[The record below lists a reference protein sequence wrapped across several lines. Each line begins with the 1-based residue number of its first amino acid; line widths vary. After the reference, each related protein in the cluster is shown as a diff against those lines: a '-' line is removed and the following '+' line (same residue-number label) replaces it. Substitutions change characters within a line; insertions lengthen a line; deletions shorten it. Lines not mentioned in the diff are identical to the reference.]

1 MGLSKRPP
9 HHPLP
14 LFPLLPPAG
23 PAAFRCLKLEPGP
36 LRFAQVLSGPL
47 KTSQVSD
54 PLRTLEVLP

>member
-9 HHPLP
+9 DHLLP
-14 LFPLLPPAG
+14 LFSPPPPAG
-23 PAAFRCLKLEPGP
+23 PAAFRCLKPEPGP
-36 LRFAQVLSGPL
+36 LRFAQVPSGSL